1 MNERLS
7 YGSWLVGAAYGGWLG
22 HLLEAG
28 WATLALLP
36 MCALF
41 GAITWMATAAA
52 LVKLG
57 EAIQKHAPVWLA
69 VAAQVVA
76 LPLVLTIAAFW
87 FGGSGP
93 ENPGR
98 YGSP

>member
-7 YGSWLVGAAYGGWLG
+7 YGSWIAGAAYGGWIG

-28 WATLALLP
+28 WATLLLLP
-36 MCALF
+36 LCALF
-41 GAITWMATAAA
+41 GAITWMATAVV

-57 EAIQKHAPVWLA
+57 DAVKRRGPIWLA
-69 VAAQVVA
+69 ITVQALA
-76 LPLVLTIAAFW
+76 LPAVLTIAALW

-93 ENPGR
+93 NRSGR
-98 YGSP
+98 YGLP